1 MSAFSD
7 CNQSARV
14 PTGYKF
20 FMENKGLVVRDQLI
34 MGSVKM
40 NEGDKVADYMVKRRS
55 LPG

>member
-1 MSAFSD
+1 
-7 CNQSARV
+7 
-14 PTGYKF
+14 
-20 FMENKGLVVRDQLI
+20 MENKGLVVRDQLI